1 MFSTKPNPY
10 SGVGIRKMMLAW
22 EIAWAKFGWLMLQ
35 PGETYLSYLEALL
48 AEMEERERNTIA
60 RRIG

>member
-1 MFSTKPNPY
+1 
-10 SGVGIRKMMLAW
+10 
-22 EIAWAKFGWLMLQ
+22 MLQ